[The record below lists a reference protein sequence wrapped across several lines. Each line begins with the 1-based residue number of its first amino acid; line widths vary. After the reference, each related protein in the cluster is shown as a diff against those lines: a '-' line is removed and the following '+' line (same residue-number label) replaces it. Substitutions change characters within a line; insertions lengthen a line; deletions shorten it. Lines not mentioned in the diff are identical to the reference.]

1 MPGNDLHKIQKAI
14 GLQVDC
20 ICMDL
25 EDGTALNQKA
35 AARVTIANALRTL
48 DFGRSERLVRVNPF
62 SSGMAD
68 TDLAAVLPALPD
80 GIVLPKVNTPDEIR
94 RVCALM
100 SAAEEEADR
109 PAGSMAL
116 IAVIETAWAFLNL
129 AQICAADSR
138 LQALIFGGE
147 DLAADLGA
155 TRTPAAAELAYGRGM
170 LVMHAAAFELQAI
183 DMVTVDFTDL
193 EAVRRDAR
201 QSMELGFSGKQ
212 IIHPRQIAPVV
223 EAFTPS
229 EAEVARA
236 LALVEAFREFQKQ
249 GSGAFAFEGQMVDMP
264 VIRRAEQVLARAL
277 VKPTGSEK

>member
-35 AARVTIANALRTL
+35 AARVTIVNALRTL

-68 TDLAAVLPALPD
+68 ADLAAVLPALPD

>member
-68 TDLAAVLPALPD
+68 ADLAAVLPALPD

>member
-35 AARVTIANALRTL
+35 AARVTIVNALRTL

-68 TDLAAVLPALPD
+68 ADLAAVLPALPD

-100 SAAEEEADR
+100 SAAEEEVDR

>member
-35 AARVTIANALRTL
+35 AARVTIVNALRTL

-68 TDLAAVLPALPD
+68 ADLAAVLPALPD

-116 IAVIETAWAFLNL
+116 IAIIETAWAFLNL

>member
-68 TDLAAVLPALPD
+68 ADLAAVLPALPD

-100 SAAEEEADR
+100 SAAEEEVDR

>member
-35 AARVTIANALRTL
+35 TARVTIANALRTL

-68 TDLAAVLPALPD
+68 ADLAAVLPALPD

-116 IAVIETAWAFLNL
+116 IAIIETAWAFLNL

-193 EAVRRDAR
+193 ETVRRDAR
-201 QSMELGFSGKQ
+201 HSMELGFSGKQ

-277 VKPTGSEK
+277 GKPTGS